1 MPKFIARSSG
11 IFSETCDFFASK
23 IAPDYLHSAKKSQV
37 SRKPPLNPLAL
48 NFSTEPR
55 ECRQILAAVLALSM
69 EISSVALLQE
79 PTLGRSPSGALGISH
94 RKNSSIR
101 DNLTTLSSKT

>member
-1 MPKFIARSSG
+1 MSLKKRLTAYILKLDSVEKFIARSSG

-48 NFSTEPR
+48 NFSTEPSN
-55 ECRQILAAVLALSM
+55 IGSM
-69 EISSVALLQE
+69 M
-79 PTLGRSPSGALGISH
+79 GR
-94 RKNSSIR
+94 
-101 DNLTTLSSKT
+101 